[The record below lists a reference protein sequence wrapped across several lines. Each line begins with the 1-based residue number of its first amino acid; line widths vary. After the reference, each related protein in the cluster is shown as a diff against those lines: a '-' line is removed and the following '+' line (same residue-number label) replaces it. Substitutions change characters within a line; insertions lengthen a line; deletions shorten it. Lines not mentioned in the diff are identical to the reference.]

1 MMNTEIDDFTF
12 RTRRLVRSED
22 LNPRGTLFGGR
33 LLEWIDEEASI
44 FVFCQLGTR
53 NVVTAHMSEINFLA
67 PAISGDVVEFG
78 TQIVKFGTTSITLR
92 MLVRNKR
99 NKKTLI
105 TIDKI
110 IFVSLDEFGDPSA
123 HGVTK
128 FSDDGRWAE
137 RKRKKKI

>member
-1 MMNTEIDDFTF
+1 MDF

-53 NVVTAHMSEINFLA
+53 NVVTAHMSEINFVA
-67 PAISGDVVEFG
+67 AAKSGDVVEFG
-78 TQIVKFGTTSITLR
+78 TELVSFGTTSITLK
-92 MLVRNKR
+92 MVVRNKR
-99 NKKTLI
+99 NRKPLI

-110 IFVSLDEFGDPSA
+110 VFVSLDEFGDPVP
-123 HGVTK
+123 HGVSN
-128 FSDDGRWAE
+128 FSSEGRWRNRS
-137 RKRKKKI
+137 RK

>member
-1 MMNTEIDDFTF
+1 MTTEEMDF

-33 LLEWIDEEASI
+33 LLEWIDEDASI

-53 NVVTAHMSEINFLA
+53 NVVTAHMSEINFVA
-67 PAISGDVVEFG
+67 PAKSGDVIEFG
-78 TQIVKFGTTSITLR
+78 TEIVKFGTTSITLR

-99 NKKTLI
+99 NREPLI

-110 IFVSLDEFGDPSA
+110 IFVALDEFGDPHT
-123 HGVTK
+123 HGISE
-128 FSDDGRWAE
+128 FSTDGRWNKRN
-137 RKRKKKI
+137 RKGK